1 MEQKIIDFIKA
12 KTGRSESDLINWRI
26 YQNGSLVEALPF
38 MEVVQIFVEFVNDCF
53 DYLKE
58 EEKTSENKDKLM
70 YSSFKVLGCHFVI

>member
-1 MEQKIIDFIKA
+1 MEQKIIDFIKS
-12 KTGRSESDLINWRI
+12 KTGRSENDIINWRV
-26 YQNGSLVEALPF
+26 YKHGSLVESLPF

-70 YSSFKVLGCHFVI
+70 YSVFKVLGCHFVI

>member
-12 KTGRSESDLINWRI
+12 KTGRSETDVINWRVCEH
-26 YQNGSLVEALPF
+26 GSLVEALPF
-38 MEVVQIFVEFVNDCF
+38 MEVVQIFVEFVDDCF
-53 DYLKE
+53 GYLKE